1 MLRHVAI
8 LSRLRQGLFQ
18 AECSFLCSG
27 TSESG
32 GLALGRIFPPG
43 EAKIV
48 SRVCSQGL
56 GGHVLQKLPGKGTA
70 VNFFSFFCDLAFL
83 KKFIFQSHTWLILSM
98 GIKSRQEIL
107 FPQTFKATDCSGA
120 F

>member
-70 VNFFSFFCDLAFL
+70 VNFFSFFLRPCISEKVYIPVSYLADSL
-83 KKFIFQSHTWLILSM
+83 HGHKIQA
-98 GIKSRQEIL
+98 GNP
-107 FPQTFKATDCSGA
+107 FPSDF
-120 F
+120 